1 MHVNRRLYRCRENR
15 VLAGVAGGVAE
26 FFGLD
31 PTLVRLVWL
40 VSVFFGGVTLLLY
53 LAMAIIVP
61 LEPLSAEAAAAEAAG
76 VPEAHRHVAGGSGR
90 WMTLLGAVLIL
101 FGTMAFVDRF
111 LPTLEIE
118 RFVVPAGAILIGALL
133 VVTAIRRDPMRS

>member
-1 MHVNRRLYRCRENR
+1 MQMNRRLYRCRENR
-15 VLAGVAGGVAE
+15 VLAGVGGGVAE

-40 VSVFFGGVTLLLY
+40 ISIFFGGVTLLLY
-53 LAMAIIVP
+53 VAMAFIVP
-61 LEPLSAEAAAAEAAG
+61 LEPVATDAAG
-76 VPEAHRHVAGGSGR
+76 QPIVEPEGHLHARRGDGR
-90 WMTLLGAVLIL
+90 WLTLLGGVLIL

-111 LPTLEIE
+111 LPTLEVE
-118 RFVVPAGAILIGALL
+118 RFVVPAGAILIGTLL